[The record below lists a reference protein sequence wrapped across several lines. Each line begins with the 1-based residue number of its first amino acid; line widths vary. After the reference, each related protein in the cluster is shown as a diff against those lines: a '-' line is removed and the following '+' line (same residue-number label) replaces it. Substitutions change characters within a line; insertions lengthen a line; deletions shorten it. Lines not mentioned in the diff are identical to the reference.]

1 MIPSGGGLP
10 LAVPAL
16 SCPKQPS
23 AYPLSVS
30 HSRRGA
36 DACSLVRTQLLVWVF
51 GHRDAQLIERMYTQL
66 PASLRANTVLL
77 VTRCDGGSWIH

>member
-1 MIPSGGGLP
+1 M
-10 LAVPAL
+10 
-16 SCPKQPS
+16 
-23 AYPLSVS
+23 
-30 HSRRGA
+30 
-36 DACSLVRTQLLVWVF
+36 LVRTQLLVWVF